1 MLDND
6 FLFFVANLDT
16 VFNNSI
22 LEKKSPSFEKLKQS
36 E

>member
-1 MLDND
+1 MYDND

-22 LEKKSPSFEKLKQS
+22 LEKKIANI
-36 E
+36 